1 MQIRCL
7 FQRNCTQC
15 NDGSSTLNSH
25 CSWWSRIVEITS
37 IKFEWRKREN
47 YQRVHLQIV
56 ACPNI
61 FWYIPFAFRVI
72 SFARFFLHL
81 QRSNVGTTFPPLAR
95 FGSNSW
101 LPWLSLAFLL
111 VSLSMS
117 LFFNS
122 SSFQPFSLAH
132 THFAFIFVFVAR
144 ISYHLHTHFTL
155 RLSMHTNWNSFAL
168 LWHPSIIRRLFLL
181 SAVFHMPFFS
191 LFIFCWLCSWCSFYA
206 LGHRFSRF
214 TSPKRGTKQKSVA

>member
-15 NDGSSTLNSH
+15 NDGSSTLNSY

-47 YQRVHLQIV
+47 YQCVHLQIV

-111 VSLSMS
+111 VSL
-117 LFFNS
+117 FFT
-122 SSFQPFSLAH
+122 PV
-132 THFAFIFVFVAR
+132 HFNRFR
-144 ISYHLHTHFTL
+144 LHTHILHLYLCSSRVLLITCTL
-155 RLSMHTNWNSFAL
+155 ISLSVSLCT
-168 LWHPSIIRRLFLL
+168 RTGTL
-181 SAVFHMPFFS
+181 SPYCDTQVSLDGYFFYLQYSTCHFS
-191 LFIFCWLCSWCSFYA
+191 LYLFSVDSARGVHFMHLATAF
-206 LGHRFSRF
+206 HDSRF
-214 TSPKRGTKQKSVA
+214 QKEERSKKV